1 MINVIINGA
10 LGHMGRILK
19 SKIEEQED
27 MRIAALVDAAFD
39 NEDKNS
45 SEYCSLMELHESISD
60 LTSHADTDV
69 NNIDSQSTYN
79 VIIDFSNAAGTADLI
94 KYATDRK
101 IPLLIAT
108 TGQNDDQRR
117 MISEAAEIIPIF
129 YSGNMSLGV
138 ALLADLV
145 RQAVAAF
152 PTANVEIIETHHVRK
167 VDAPSGTAILLA
179 NAAKESRPE
188 LLENVGRSGMCKRE
202 QNEIGI
208 SSVRRGNIV
217 GIHEVIISTDT
228 QSITLKHEAHDRGLF
243 ADGAIDAA
251 RFLVTQSPG
260 LYDMKSIISK

>member
-27 MRIAALVDAAFD
+27 MQIAALVDAAFD
-39 NEDKNS
+39 NEGKGP
-45 SEYCSLMELHESISD
+45 SEFCSLVELQESLSD
-60 LTSHADTDV
+60 ITKKVDTDV
-69 NNIDSQSTYN
+69 DSVDTQSTSN
-79 VIIDFSNAAGTADLI
+79 IIIDFSNAAGTENLLEF
-94 KYATDRK
+94 ATDNR

-108 TGQNDDQRR
+108 TGQSDDQRKL
-117 MISEAAEIIPIF
+117 ISESAETIPIF

-152 PTANVEIIETHHVRK
+152 PTADVEIIETHHVRK

-188 LLENVGRSGMCKRE
+188 LSENVGRSGMCKRE

-251 RFLVTQSPG
+251 RFLVSQSPG